1 MRTYFSQVKFLTI
14 MITMNWLLDKYGESH
29 KNATN
34 KLLHWVCVPS
44 IVFSL
49 FAILYAI
56 PFPIERGLFTNWA
69 FVFYAVS
76 LLYYLRLSIPM
87 TAGLLIVCG
96 AMLLGV
102 DTIYNAVGKNASL
115 LAYVALGIFV
125 VAWIGQFIGH
135 KIEGKKPSFLEDIQF
150 LMVGPAWLLSFIY
163 KKVGIKY

>member
-1 MRTYFSQVKFLTI
+1 MV
-14 MITMNWLLDKYGESH
+14 TMDWLLDKYGESH

-56 PFPIERGLFTNWA
+56 PFPMERGLFTNWA
-69 FVFYAVS
+69 FVLYAVS
-76 LLYYLRLSIPM
+76 LAYYLRLSLPM
-87 TAGLLIVCG
+87 TVGMMLVCG
-96 AMLLGV
+96 GMILGV
-102 DTIYNAVGKNASL
+102 DAIYSSVGKDASS

>member
-1 MRTYFSQVKFLTI
+1 MV
-14 MITMNWLLDKYGESH
+14 TMDWLLDKYGESH

-56 PFPIERGLFTNWA
+56 PFPMERGLFTNWA
-69 FVFYAVS
+69 FVLYAVS
-76 LLYYLRLSIPM
+76 LAYYLRLSLPM
-87 TAGLLIVCG
+87 TIGMMLVCG
-96 AMLLGV
+96 AMILGV
-102 DTIYNAVGKNASL
+102 NAIYNNVGHDASS
-115 LAYVALGIFV
+115 LAYVALAIFV